1 MVMALTEEQAWEIRK
16 SGMSV
21 IQFKNVARK
30 IHHFFRYTF
39 PELIDTV
46 IKAFEVVTKT
56 ITVVLDVLDDIR
68 LAFET
73 IRGAYDYPTSR
84 RYRFVK
90 CMEKLGYDKRKMWV
104 ATRHTWLAR
113 SNC

>member
-1 MVMALTEEQAWEIRK
+1 MYMALTEKQAQEIRK

-30 IHHFFRYTF
+30 IHHFFRYTLSE
-39 PELIDTV
+39 PVDMAVRAIKLAVQV
-46 IKAFEVVTKT
+46 IT
-56 ITVVLDVLDDIR
+56 DVKDDIR
-68 LAFET
+68 LALET
-73 IRGAYDYPTSR
+73 IHGTCEYPTCR
-84 RYRFVK
+84 RYIFVK
-90 CMEKLGYDKRKMWV
+90 CMENLGYDKREVWR

>member
-1 MVMALTEEQAWEIRK
+1 MYMALTEKQAQEIRK

-30 IHHFFRYTF
+30 IHHFFRYTLS
-39 PELIDTV
+39 ELVDMAVRAIKLAVQV
-46 IKAFEVVTKT
+46 IT
-56 ITVVLDVLDDIR
+56 DVKDDIR
-68 LAFET
+68 LALET

-84 RYRFVK
+84 RYKFVK
-90 CMEKLGYDKRKMWV
+90 SMEKLGYDKREVWR

>member
-1 MVMALTEEQAWEIRK
+1 MNMELTEKQVQEIRK

-30 IHHFFRYTF
+30 IHHFFRYT
-39 PELIDTV
+39 LSKLVDMAVSV
-46 IKAFEVVTKT
+46 IKLAVQV
-56 ITVVLDVLDDIR
+56 ITDVMDDIR
-68 LAFET
+68 LALET
-73 IRGAYDYPTSR
+73 IRGAYGYPISH
-84 RYRFVK
+84 RYKFVK
-90 CMEKLGYDKRKMWV
+90 SMEKLGYDKRKMWV

>member
-1 MVMALTEEQAWEIRK
+1 MYMALTEKQAQEIRK

-30 IHHFFRYTF
+30 IHHFFRYTLSE
-39 PELIDTV
+39 PVDMAVRAIKLAVQV
-46 IKAFEVVTKT
+46 IT
-56 ITVVLDVLDDIR
+56 DVKDDIR
-68 LAFET
+68 LALET
-73 IRGAYDYPTSR
+73 IHGTCEYPTCR
-84 RYRFVK
+84 RYKFVK
-90 CMEKLGYDKRKMWV
+90 CMENLGYDKREVWR